1 MSYSK
6 APPSSPKSPRG
17 VSFFQQFVRQFIKTY
32 GEADD
37 VPSTETV
44 FRLIQPFTCEWL
56 VRPKVAASEF
66 AETLIKNLQ
75 VIQNDE
81 SGILRK
87 NASDTLQTWLAHL
100 TQSVAPLRKDSD
112 YEPTKSDVINMMK
125 FMFDEKDELDEAMDT
140 MFKMGGAIYSTACQY
155 IVLRSII
162 RNPDA
167 YAALTQCENGAD
179 TSFKSQ
185 KDIPAMRDYG
195 FYNSRGTSCR
205 HAKNRQERFVV
216 VV

>member
-56 VRPKVAASEF
+56 VRPKVTASEF
-66 AETLIKNLQ
+66 AKTLIKNLQ

-81 SGILRK
+81 SGILRVK
-87 NASDTLQTWLAHL
+87 AGDTLQTLLAHL
-100 TQSVAPLRKDSD
+100 TQSVAPPRKDGD
-112 YEPTKSDVINMMK
+112 HEQTKSDVINMMK
-125 FMFDEKDELDEAMDT
+125 F
-140 MFKMGGAIYSTACQY
+140 
-155 IVLRSII
+155 V
-162 RNPDA
+162 
-167 YAALTQCENGAD
+167 
-179 TSFKSQ
+179 
-185 KDIPAMRDYG
+185 
-195 FYNSRGTSCR
+195 
-205 HAKNRQERFVV
+205 
-216 VV
+216 